1 MAIDLSY
8 FIKSRQRASNKI
20 IAMYVIKTGMFSIQ
34 FNGLLKSFLDDIG
47 SDLGYHIQIN
57 ANYWIVLAIFVS
69 FFAFLW

>member
-1 MAIDLSY
+1 
-8 FIKSRQRASNKI
+8 
-20 IAMYVIKTGMFSIQ
+20 MYVIKTGMFSVQ

-47 SDLGYHIQIN
+47 SDLGYHIQVN